1 MAIYLIVIIMKITA
15 LVSQANRRLFFCG
28 LIITPNRIS
37 KTK

>member
-1 MAIYLIVIIMKITA
+1 MAIYLIIVNKITV

>member
-1 MAIYLIVIIMKITA
+1 MAIYLIIVNKKITV